1 MKFLE
6 FHFNPKLAKKKGVI
20 FDTFCFVPK
29 KKEEEKF
36 GYLYLIGELKN
47 VLPRTQNLLNKL
59 AEIVHKEYY
68 KFAERS
74 VGESFKESLAR
85 ANEFL
90 AQEVKKENVSWLG
103 NLNMAIVSFSQD
115 FLLNLAKV
123 GKLKILLLRDK
134 EIFDVGGNIR
144 EVSSCERTFSKAIEG
159 KLSQGDK
166 LLLLTSEVFEIFQ
179 TQGIIEKLAEIK
191 KIKEIKKILKEKKKI
206 LKEIFGAQLVIIP
219 QKKSLLFK
227 KICLPQPVFLSSLPE
242 RTRKNLIAILVLIIL
257 LLLGWLIFK

>member
-6 FHFNPKLAKKKGVI
+6 FHFNPKLAKKKDVI
-20 FDTFCFVPK
+20 FDTFCFVPE

-47 VLPRTQNLLNKL
+47 VLPKTQNLLNKL
-59 AEIVHKEYY
+59 AEILHKEYY
-68 KFAERS
+68 KFPERS
-74 VGESFKESLAR
+74 VEESFKESLVQV
-85 ANEFL
+85 NEFL
-90 AQEVKKENVSWLG
+90 AGELKKENVSWLG
-103 NLNMAIVSFSQD
+103 NLNIAIVSFSQD

-134 EIFDVGGNIR
+134 EIFDVGENVK
-144 EVSSCERTFSKAIEG
+144 EVSSYERTFSKAIEG

-166 LLLLTSEVFEIFQ
+166 LLLLTPELFEIFQ
-179 TQGIIEKLAEIK
+179 TQGIIEKLAKIK
-191 KIKEIKKILKEKKKI
+191 KIKEIKKILKEKKEI
-206 LKEIFGAQLVIIP
+206 LKETFGASLLIIP

-227 KICLPQPVFLSSLPE
+227 KIYLPRPEFLSSLPE

-257 LLLGWLIFK
+257 LLLGWLIFR